1 MKYLGDAPSLA
12 EDVCGKRPK
21 NALDKEPAGKVLSI
35 CMDYVYRVTMG
46 DVVECKFK
54 KYITEQTKR
63 GLRNL
68 SL

>member
-1 MKYLGDAPSLA
+1 MKYLWDEISLP

-21 NALDKEPAGKVLSI
+21 NALDKEPAGKVPSL

-46 DVVECKFK
+46 DVGECNFK

-63 GLRNL
+63 GLRYL
-68 SL
+68 SR